1 MAAVAGG
8 VCGSERVVA
17 IDVAGG
23 AGRDGGIG
31 MSASQ
36 GPASGAVIEFSVGPE
51 ERVVASGALRG
62 GEACGD
68 VIGDVAA
75 EGLRAGPVGLVTAVA
90 IGVGRSETIV
100 AADVTLSA
108 GGDHPGRRHLVRTGQ
123 WPAGS
128 AVIEGG
134 HVPADGCVAIR
145 TIGSGE
151 SRAGCGVTRIVGL
164 LPGGEVAARI
174 AAIGWGDGEVVIIV
188 DVAGRAGNIRVPV
201 G

>member
-75 EGLRAGPVGLVTAVA
+75 EGLRAGPVGLVTAIA
-90 IGVGRSETIV
+90 IGVGGSETVV
-100 AADVTLSA
+100 ATDVTLGA
-108 GGDHPGRRHLVRTGQ
+108 GGDHTCGRHLVRAGQ

-134 HVPADGCVAIR
+134 HVPADGCVAVR

-151 SRAGCGVTRIVGL
+151 CRTSRGVIGIVGL
-164 LPGGEVAARI
+164 LPGGEMAAGI
-174 AAIGWGDGEVVIIV
+174 AAVGGRDGEVVIVV
-188 DVAGRAGNIRVPV
+188 DVARSTGNV
-201 G
+201 GVAVG